1 MLAFID
7 VEVGFTDKKVFDY
20 GAVKED
26 GAVLHTRSMAEFNA
40 FISSC
45 DALCGHNILNHDL
58 KYLKL
63 QKDYTFLDTLPLS
76 PLLFPNK
83 PYHRLLKDDKLQVD
97 ELNNPVNDSLKA
109 RDLFYDEVSAWNALS
124 SKKKEIFFNL
134 LRDMPEFKGFMHWIG
149 QGLLVRS
156 EIDALIK
163 SEYQGRICENANI
176 KAVAK
181 HYPVELAYA
190 LAIIDTTDIS
200 SLTPAWVLRN
210 YPKVNNVMT
219 FLCNTSCGKC
229 DYCGS
234 KLDAHIGLKEFF
246 GYDEFR

>member
-26 GAVLHTRSMAEFNA
+26 GAVLHTRSVAEFNA

-124 SKKKEIFFNL
+124 SKKKEIFFHL
-134 LRDMPEFKGFMHWIG
+134 LRDMPEFKGFMH
-149 QGLLVRS
+149 
-156 EIDALIK
+156 
-163 SEYQGRICENANI
+163 
-176 KAVAK
+176 
-181 HYPVELAYA
+181 
-190 LAIIDTTDIS
+190 
-200 SLTPAWVLRN
+200 
-210 YPKVNNVMT
+210 
-219 FLCNTSCGKC
+219 
-229 DYCGS
+229 
-234 KLDAHIGLKEFF
+234 
-246 GYDEFR
+246 